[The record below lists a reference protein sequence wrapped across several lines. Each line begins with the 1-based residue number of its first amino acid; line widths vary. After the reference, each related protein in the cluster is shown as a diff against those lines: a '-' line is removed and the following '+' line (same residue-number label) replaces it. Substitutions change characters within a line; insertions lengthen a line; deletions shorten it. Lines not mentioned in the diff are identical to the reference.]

1 MVASQAR
8 LIRSGLVP
16 QRLSLLAGWL
26 IGAVAFGSFCVPSL
40 LQTAAAADAATP
52 SAAATAAAAAP
63 NEPQY
68 AQMPLD
74 EDIKNRRAQVHSE
87 VVSILRR
94 SSSKFASDAEKKTVE
109 DYYKTYALPR
119 WTQVEYAAPRFARPE
134 VETLPAFHKELRR
147 DLVST
152 KGDVHEYL
160 NAMVLEFMG
169 NIISGNYHPFA
180 QVNAALMIGELDGEP
195 AANATKPYAKA
206 LPVLIRIVE
215 DPKQRDAVH
224 AAAMV
229 GILRH
234 VEAGL
239 GDDAP
244 RSALTAAML
253 KLLTSEISSPL
264 TVQGQVWIRGQAIET
279 LGWLGSAGE
288 NGEVFKAILASLG
301 DANLNALVGAE
312 LSYTTRCIAAKALGR
327 LNYNAARGINAA
339 DAARMLGQLCVQV
352 CDAGLRATRTRGD
365 PNIGRRALTARLGS
379 ILAALK
385 GISDTQ
391 KGIVSAADAEQKD
404 SLTELQTFLEDT
416 MEILNSR
423 RSDLADVETAA
434 RKLRENVSDWLQ
446 KEST

>member
-1 MVASQAR
+1 MR
-8 LIRSGLVP
+8 
-16 QRLSLLAGWL
+16 
-26 IGAVAFGSFCVPSL
+26 C
-40 LQTAAAADAATP
+40 
-52 SAAATAAAAAP
+52 
-63 NEPQY
+63 
-68 AQMPLD
+68 
-74 EDIKNRRAQVHSE
+74 
-87 VVSILRR
+87 
-94 SSSKFASDAEKKTVE
+94 
-109 DYYKTYALPR
+109 R
-119 WTQVEYAAPRFARPE
+119 WTQVDMRRARFARPE

-206 LPVLIRIVE
+206 LRVLIRIVE
-215 DPKQRDAVH
+215 DPKQRDAVR

-279 LGWLGSAGE
+279 LGRLGSAGE

-352 CDAGLRATRTRGD
+352 CNAGLREPGRGAIQTSVAA
-365 PNIGRRALTARLGS
+365 PSTARLGS

-416 MEILNSR
+416 MEILNSEK
-423 RSDLADVETAA
+423 SDLADVETAA